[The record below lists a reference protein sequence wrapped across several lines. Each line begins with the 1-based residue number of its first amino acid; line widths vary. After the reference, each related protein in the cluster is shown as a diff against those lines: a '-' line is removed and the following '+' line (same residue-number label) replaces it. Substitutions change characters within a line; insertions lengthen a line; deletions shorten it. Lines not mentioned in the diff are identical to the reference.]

1 MNDSLR
7 LQRIDRGLL
16 TFDKHNAI
24 NLRIIGVLTN
34 NLCVVFYSDSR
45 TL

>member
-7 LQRIDRGLL
+7 LQRIDCGLL
-16 TFDKHNAI
+16 KFDKHNAI
-24 NLRIIGVLTN
+24 NLRIIGVLTKS
-34 NLCVVFYSDSR
+34 LCGVFYSDSR

>member
-24 NLRIIGVLTN
+24 NLRIIGDLTN
-34 NLCVVFYSDSR
+34 KLRGVFYNDSR